1 MLRAMPSPAPKR
13 SEARDRVLA
22 AASHLFYAEGIT
34 SVGIDR
40 IVKAAPVTL
49 ATLYRHFPTKE
60 DLVVAYLEGVHALMV
75 ERATALTAGA
85 EGRDVVRALRDDVA
99 GQLVRPGF
107 RGCAFINAA
116 SEFQDPESAVRQAVA
131 AHRQWYFELIRRAF
145 GAAGHARPGG
155 AARHFVML
163 RDGAMSAAY
172 LDTATAATRTFRRGV
187 DGLVASIDIAPLVAP
202 DGEDDA

>member
-1 MLRAMPSPAPKR
+1 MPAAKR

-22 AASHLFYAEGIT
+22 TASELFYAEGIT

-49 ATLYRHFPTKE
+49 ATLYRHFPTKQ
-60 DLVVAYLEGVHALMV
+60 DLVVAYLRRVHDLIAEQAAATNARASGRAL
-75 ERATALTAGA
+75 
-85 EGRDVVRALRDDVA
+85 VRALGDDVTA
-99 GQLVRPGF
+99 EIARPGF

-116 SEFQDPESAVRQAVA
+116 SEAEDAGSPVRQVVA
-131 AHRQWYFELIRRAF
+131 EHRQWYYELVRRAF
-145 GAAGHARPGG
+145 DDAGHARPAS

-172 LDTATAATRTFRRGV
+172 LDTPTVATRTFRRGV
-187 DGLVASIDIAPLVAP
+187 AGLVASIDLEPIV
-202 DGEDDA
+202 ED

>member
-1 MLRAMPSPAPKR
+1 MPAAKR

-22 AASHLFYAEGIT
+22 TASELFYAEGIT

-49 ATLYRHFPTKE
+49 ATLYRHFPTKQ
-60 DLVVAYLEGVHALMV
+60 DLVVAYLRRVHGLIAEQAAATTARASGRAL
-75 ERATALTAGA
+75 
-85 EGRDVVRALRDDVA
+85 VRALGDDVTA
-99 GQLVRPGF
+99 EIARPGF

-116 SEFQDPESAVRQAVA
+116 SEAGDAGSPVRQVVA
-131 AHRQWYFELIRRAF
+131 EHRQWYYELVRRAF
-145 GAAGHARPGG
+145 DDAGHARPAS

-172 LDTATAATRTFRRGV
+172 LDTPTVATRTFRRGV
-187 DGLVASIDIAPLVAP
+187 AGLVASIDLEPIV
-202 DGEDDA
+202 ED

>member
-1 MLRAMPSPAPKR
+1 MPAAKR

-22 AASHLFYAEGIT
+22 TATELFYAEGIT

-49 ATLYRHFPTKE
+49 ATLYRHFPTKQ
-60 DLVVAYLEGVHALMV
+60 DLVVAYLRRVHDLIAQQAAATTA
-75 ERATALTAGA
+75 RASG
-85 EGRDVVRALRDDVA
+85 RALVQALGDDVTA
-99 GQLVRPGF
+99 EIGRPGF

-116 SEFQDPESAVRQAVA
+116 SEVEDAGSPVRQVVA
-131 AHRQWYFELIRRAF
+131 EHRQWYYELVRKAF
-145 GAAGHARPGG
+145 DDAGHARPAS

-172 LDTATAATRTFRRGV
+172 LDTPTVATRTFRRGV
-187 DGLVASIDIAPLVAP
+187 AGLVASIDLEPII
-202 DGEDDA
+202 EE

>member
-1 MLRAMPSPAPKR
+1 MPTARR

-22 AASHLFYAEGIT
+22 TASELFYAEGIT

-49 ATLYRHFPTKE
+49 ATLYRHFPTKQ
-60 DLVVAYLEGVHALMV
+60 DLVVAYLRGVHDLIAAQAAATTA
-75 ERATALTAGA
+75 RAG
-85 EGRDVVRALRDDVA
+85 GRELVQALRDDVTA
-99 GQLVRPGF
+99 ELARPGF

-116 SEFQDPESAVRQAVA
+116 SEFQDPEDPVRTVVA
-131 AHRQWYFELIRRAF
+131 EHRQWYFELIRKAF
-145 GAAGHARPGG
+145 DDAGHARPAH

-172 LDTATAATRTFRRGV
+172 LDTATVATRTFRRGV
-187 DGLVASIDIAPLVAP
+187 DGLIASIDLGPIVA
-202 DGEDDA
+202 D